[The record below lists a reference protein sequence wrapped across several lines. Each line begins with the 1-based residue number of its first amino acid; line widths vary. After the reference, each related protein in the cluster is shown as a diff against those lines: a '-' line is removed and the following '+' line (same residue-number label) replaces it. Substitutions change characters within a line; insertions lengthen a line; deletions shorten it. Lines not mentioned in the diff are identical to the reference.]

1 MKRLP
6 LLITIGIVLVTV
18 GGYFIYER
26 LLVSKNTSP
35 WELVP
40 ESTIFVYEANNCQ
53 ACVQQMQQT
62 SLWSVFRKA
71 AFYQKSADSLKMLFD
86 FIESQPRNLLVSA
99 HQTRKDDF
107 DFVFYVPLY
116 QSKIKNLL
124 LEQWGKLK
132 TDEREFN
139 GVQIHELS
147 SKGQMFSWAEVD
159 DIWVGS
165 FTPFLLEDVIRTY
178 TGDGSTFKNQIS
190 SVYQMPH
197 VKEDAGNLYVN
208 IKNFGNWIG
217 SFADVPTDFVQQV
230 GHSSLLDIKADAK
243 ALTFNGFSMDSASQG
258 YILSVFNNQVP
269 VPFNMKNYIS
279 SRSIMV
285 TSYGISDGAKLGE
298 SLKVYT
304 DKKKPSLQDSIA
316 QLETLTGVQ
325 VQSLYKT
332 LGKEVSVCYLEGR
345 EGNLSKIMLVETTK
359 ADEWVN
365 AFNTIAQK
373 TSVDTVFYERFS
385 DYDLREIPL
394 RAFPEKLFWPLLS
407 GFSSSYYTTLGNT
420 VIIGE
425 DVDELKNFLDD
436 IDKEE
441 TWGKSV
447 AQNQFLE
454 TTLLEANLSIY
465 INTPLAW
472 NMVAA
477 SLYPKWKQFV
487 EENQGLLQSL
497 EMGAIQMS
505 HLNNSYYTNITW
517 AAGEAGT
524 GGVLAEGKQDEKR
537 DKLITTF
544 SEGIYK
550 FFVIRNHFTKQ
561 EDVLVQDSTRAISL
575 VSADGKVQWKVDL
588 DNYIA
593 GDVAQ
598 IDYLKN
604 GKLQFFFATPG
615 KLHVI
620 DRLGNY
626 VKPFPVNIAEKDI
639 EFISVVDYDHS
650 KNYRFLVSGKSGKL
664 WMYDKGGENLD
675 GWKPKSV
682 EGSLFAPA
690 QHHRLRGKDY
700 IVAIREDGVVNL
712 MNRRGESLK
721 NFPLNL
727 DARPVG
733 GYAIESGNDAA
744 STNIVIV
751 SRDGF
756 RIKFNVEGKVV
767 SRESL
772 IKTVPEARFSLVEEE
787 KGKTYLVIRQEPRQL
802 TVMNSD
808 LKEIFGSDFIGNNP
822 AELRY
827 YDFGS
832 GKVYI
837 TVTDR
842 SQDLTFIYDGQGKL
856 ITAIPLESSAVLVR
870 PSGQSLKVYSGLG
883 RSLTLQPL

>member
-1 MKRLP
+1 
-6 LLITIGIVLVTV
+6 
-18 GGYFIYER
+18 
-26 LLVSKNTSP
+26 
-35 WELVP
+35 
-40 ESTIFVYEANNCQ
+40 
-53 ACVQQMQQT
+53 
-62 SLWSVFRKA
+62 
-71 AFYQKSADSLKMLFD
+71 
-86 FIESQPRNLLVSA
+86 
-99 HQTRKDDF
+99 
-107 DFVFYVPLY
+107 
-116 QSKIKNLL
+116 
-124 LEQWGKLK
+124 
-132 TDEREFN
+132 
-139 GVQIHELS
+139 
-147 SKGQMFSWAEVD
+147 
-159 DIWVGS
+159 
-165 FTPFLLEDVIRTY
+165 
-178 TGDGSTFKNQIS
+178 
-190 SVYQMPH
+190 
-197 VKEDAGNLYVN
+197 
-208 IKNFGNWIG
+208 
-217 SFADVPTDFVQQV
+217 
-230 GHSSLLDIKADAK
+230 
-243 ALTFNGFSMDSASQG
+243 
-258 YILSVFNNQVP
+258 
-269 VPFNMKNYIS
+269 
-279 SRSIMV
+279 
-285 TSYGISDGAKLGE
+285 
-298 SLKVYT
+298 
-304 DKKKPSLQDSIA
+304 
-316 QLETLTGVQ
+316 
-325 VQSLYKT
+325 
-332 LGKEVSVCYLEGR
+332 
-345 EGNLSKIMLVETTK
+345 MLVETTK
-359 ADEWVN
+359 PEEWVN

-425 DVDELKNFLDD
+425 DIDDLKNFLDD

-447 AQNQFLE
+447 VQNQFLE

-472 NMVAA
+472 NMVSA

-524 GGVLAEGKQDEKR
+524 GGTLAEGKSEEKR
-537 DKLITTF
+537 DKLITSF
-544 SEGIYK
+544 SAGIYK

-575 VSADGKVQWKVDL
+575 ISADGKVQWKVDL

-604 GKLQFFFATPG
+604 GKLQFFFATSG

-639 EFISVVDYDHS
+639 EFVSVVDYDHS

-664 WMYDKGGENLD
+664 WMFDKTGENLD

-733 GYAIESGNDAA
+733 NYAIESGSGAN
-744 STNIVIV
+744 STNFVIV

-756 RIKFNVEGKVV
+756 RIKFNVEGKIV

-802 TVMNSD
+802 TVMNQD
-808 LKEIFGSDFIGNNP
+808 LKEIFASDFIGNNP

-837 TVTDR
+837 TITDR
-842 SQDLTFIYDGQGKL
+842 SQDLSFIYDGQGKL
-856 ITAIPLESSAVLVR
+856 ITTIPLESNAVIVR
-870 PSGQSLKVYSGLG
+870 PSGQSLKVYSGLA

>member
-1 MKRLP
+1 M
-6 LLITIGIVLVTV
+6 
-18 GGYFIYER
+18 
-26 LLVSKNTSP
+26 VS
-35 WELVP
+35 
-40 ESTIFVYEANNCQ
+40 
-53 ACVQQMQQT
+53 
-62 SLWSVFRKA
+62 
-71 AFYQKSADSLKMLFD
+71 
-86 FIESQPRNLLVSA
+86 
-99 HQTRKDDF
+99 
-107 DFVFYVPLY
+107 
-116 QSKIKNLL
+116 
-124 LEQWGKLK
+124 
-132 TDEREFN
+132 
-139 GVQIHELS
+139 
-147 SKGQMFSWAEVD
+147 
-159 DIWVGS
+159 
-165 FTPFLLEDVIRTY
+165 
-178 TGDGSTFKNQIS
+178 
-190 SVYQMPH
+190 
-197 VKEDAGNLYVN
+197 
-208 IKNFGNWIG
+208 
-217 SFADVPTDFVQQV
+217 
-230 GHSSLLDIKADAK
+230 
-243 ALTFNGFSMDSASQG
+243 
-258 YILSVFNNQVP
+258 
-269 VPFNMKNYIS
+269 
-279 SRSIMV
+279 
-285 TSYGISDGAKLGE
+285 
-298 SLKVYT
+298 
-304 DKKKPSLQDSIA
+304 
-316 QLETLTGVQ
+316 
-325 VQSLYKT
+325 
-332 LGKEVSVCYLEGR
+332 
-345 EGNLSKIMLVETTK
+345 
-359 ADEWVN
+359 
-365 AFNTIAQK
+365 
-373 TSVDTVFYERFS
+373 
-385 DYDLREIPL
+385 
-394 RAFPEKLFWPLLS
+394 
-407 GFSSSYYTTLGNT
+407 
-420 VIIGE
+420 
-425 DVDELKNFLDD
+425 
-436 IDKEE
+436 
-441 TWGKSV
+441 
-447 AQNQFLE
+447 
-454 TTLLEANLSIY
+454 
-465 INTPLAW
+465 
-472 NMVAA
+472 A

-524 GGVLAEGKQDEKR
+524 GGTLAEGKSEEKR
-537 DKLITTF
+537 DKLITSF
-544 SEGIYK
+544 SAGIYK

-575 VSADGKVQWKVDL
+575 ISADGKVQWKVDL

-639 EFISVVDYDHS
+639 EFVSVVDYDHS

-664 WMYDKGGENLD
+664 WMFDKTGENLD

-733 GYAIESGNDAA
+733 NYAIESGSGAN
-744 STNIVIV
+744 STNFVIV

-756 RIKFNVEGKVV
+756 RIKFNVEGKIV

-802 TVMNSD
+802 TVMNQDS
-808 LKEIFGSDFIGNNP
+808 KEIFASDFIGNNP

-837 TVTDR
+837 TITDR
-842 SQDLTFIYDGQGKL
+842 SQDLSFIYDGQGKL
-856 ITAIPLESSAVLVR
+856 ITTIPLESNAVIVR
-870 PSGQSLKVYSGLG
+870 PSGQSLKVYSGLA

>member
-1 MKRLP
+1 
-6 LLITIGIVLVTV
+6 
-18 GGYFIYER
+18 
-26 LLVSKNTSP
+26 
-35 WELVP
+35 
-40 ESTIFVYEANNCQ
+40 
-53 ACVQQMQQT
+53 MQT
-62 SLWSVFRKA
+62 
-71 AFYQKSADSLKMLFD
+71 
-86 FIESQPRNLLVSA
+86 
-99 HQTRKDDF
+99 
-107 DFVFYVPLY
+107 
-116 QSKIKNLL
+116 
-124 LEQWGKLK
+124 
-132 TDEREFN
+132 
-139 GVQIHELS
+139 
-147 SKGQMFSWAEVD
+147 
-159 DIWVGS
+159 
-165 FTPFLLEDVIRTY
+165 
-178 TGDGSTFKNQIS
+178 
-190 SVYQMPH
+190 
-197 VKEDAGNLYVN
+197 
-208 IKNFGNWIG
+208 
-217 SFADVPTDFVQQV
+217 
-230 GHSSLLDIKADAK
+230 
-243 ALTFNGFSMDSASQG
+243 
-258 YILSVFNNQVP
+258 
-269 VPFNMKNYIS
+269 
-279 SRSIMV
+279 
-285 TSYGISDGAKLGE
+285 
-298 SLKVYT
+298 
-304 DKKKPSLQDSIA
+304 
-316 QLETLTGVQ
+316 
-325 VQSLYKT
+325 LYKT

-407 GFSSSYYTTLGNT
+407 GFSSSYYTTVGNT

-505 HLNNSYYTNITW
+505 HLNNSYYTNVTW
-517 AAGEAGT
+517 AAGEAGS
-524 GGVLAEGKQDEKR
+524 GGTLAEGKQEEKR
-537 DKLITTF
+537 DKVITTF

-626 VKPFPVNIAEKDI
+626 VKPFPVNITEKDI
-639 EFISVVDYDHS
+639 EFVSVVDYDHS

-664 WMYDKGGENLD
+664 WMFDKGGENLD

-682 EGSLFAPA
+682 DGSLFAPA

-712 MNRRGESLK
+712 MNRRGESLR

-733 GYAIESGNDAA
+733 NYAIESGNDAA
-744 STNIVIV
+744 STLFVIV

-772 IKTVPEARFSLVEEE
+772 IKTVPDARFSLVEEE

-802 TVMNSD
+802 TVMNSE
-808 LKEIFGSDFIGNNP
+808 LKEVFASDFIGNNP

-842 SQDLTFIYDGQGKL
+842 SQDLSFIYDGQGKL
-856 ITAIPLESSAVLVR
+856 LTTIPLESNTVMVR
-870 PSGQSLKVYSGLG
+870 PAGQSLKVYSGLG

>member
-1 MKRLP
+1 VKRLP

-18 GGYFIYER
+18 GGYFLYQQ
-26 LLVSKNTSP
+26 LLVTKNTSP

-40 ESTIFVYEANNCQ
+40 ESTIFVYEANDCQ
-53 ACVQQMQQT
+53 PCVQEMQQT

-71 AFYQKSADSLKMLFD
+71 AFYQKPSADSLKMLFD
-86 FIESQPRNLLVSA
+86 FIEAQPRGLLVST

-107 DFVFYVPLY
+107 DFVFYIPLY

-124 LEQWGKLK
+124 LEQWSKLK
-132 TDEREFN
+132 TAEREFN
-139 GVQIHELS
+139 GVKINELN

-178 TGDGSTFKNQIS
+178 TGDGSTFKKQIS

-208 IKNFGNWIG
+208 IKNFGNWVG
-217 SFADVPTDFVQQV
+217 SFANAPTDFVQQV
-230 GHSSLLDIKADAK
+230 GHSALLDIKADGQT
-243 ALTFNGFSMDSASQG
+243 LTFNGFSMDSASQG

-269 VPFNMKNYIS
+269 VPFNMKNLIS
-279 SRSIMV
+279 SRSVMV
-285 TSYGISDGAKLGE
+285 TSYGISDGPKLGE
-298 SLKVYT
+298 SLKTYAA
-304 DKKKPSLQDSIA
+304 KKKSSLQDSIA
-316 QLETLTGVQ
+316 RLETTAGVQ
-325 VQSLYKT
+325 FKNLYQS
-332 LGKEVSVCYLEGR
+332 LGKEVTVCYLEGR
-345 EGNLSKIMLVETTK
+345 ENNLSKIVLIETTK
-359 ADEWVN
+359 PEEWI
-365 AFNTIAQK
+365 NTLNTVAQK
-373 TSVDTVFYERFS
+373 TSLDTVFYERFS
-385 DYDLREIPL
+385 DYELREIPL
-394 RAFPEKLFWPLLS
+394 RSFPEKLFWPLLS
-407 GFSSSYYTTLGNT
+407 GFSSSYYTSLGNT
-420 VIIGE
+420 IIIGE
-425 DVDELKNFLDD
+425 DVDELKSFLDD

-454 TTLLEANLSIY
+454 TTLLEANLSVY

-472 NMVAA
+472 NMMAGA
-477 SLYPKWKQFV
+477 LYPKWQQFI
-487 EENQGLLQSL
+487 EENQSSLQAI

-517 AAGEAGT
+517 SASGETKRGT
-524 GGVLAEGKQDEKR
+524 IAKEEKR
-537 DKLITTF
+537 DKLITNF
-544 SEGIYK
+544 SQGIYK

-575 VSADGKVQWKVDL
+575 VSADGKVQWKVEL
-588 DNYIA
+588 DNFIT

-604 GKLQFFFATPG
+604 GKLQFFFATAG
-615 KLHVI
+615 QLHVI

-626 VKPFPVNIAEKDI
+626 VKPYPITIEEKDI
-639 EFISVVDYDHS
+639 EYTSVVDYDHS
-650 KNYRFLVSGKSGKL
+650 KNYRFLVASKTGKL
-664 WMYDKGGENLD
+664 WMYDKEGSNLD
-675 GWKPKSV
+675 GWKPKATD
-682 EGSLFAPA
+682 GSLFTPA

-700 IVAIREDGVVNL
+700 IIAIRKDGIVNL
-712 MNRRGESLK
+712 MNRRGETLK

-733 GYAIESGNDAA
+733 SYAVEAGSDAA
-744 STNIVIV
+744 STSFIIV

-756 RIKFNVEGKVV
+756 RIKFNLDGKII

-772 IKTVPEARFSLVEEE
+772 IKTVPEARFSLVREENE
-787 KGKTYLVIRQEPRQL
+787 KSYLVIRQEPRQL
-802 TVMNSD
+802 TVMNQE
-808 LKEIFGSDFIGNNP
+808 LKEIFASDFVGNNP
-822 AELRY
+822 AEVRY
-827 YDFGS
+827 YDFGN

-837 TVTDR
+837 SITDR
-842 SQDLTFIYDGQGKL
+842 SQDLSFIYDGQGKL
-856 ITAIPLESSAVLVR
+856 ITTLPLESNALIVR
-870 PSGQSLKVYSGLG
+870 RTNQGSLKAYSGLG